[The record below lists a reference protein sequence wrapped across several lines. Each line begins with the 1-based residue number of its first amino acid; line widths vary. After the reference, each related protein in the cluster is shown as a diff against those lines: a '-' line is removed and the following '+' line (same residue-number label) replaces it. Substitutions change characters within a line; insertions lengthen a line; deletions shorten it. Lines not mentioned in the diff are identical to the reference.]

1 MENKIDEYPSTR
13 MENKTYQTQT
23 QNNKMSKSIPNNPIA
38 SSPHRPRLNVLLH
51 REGMMVGFVPNIITN
66 TAIITYFAAIFACT
80 LIYSGHILNWKWW
93 LFGIVEALGFFC
105 FANINTKN
113 WAKMRPMSYT
123 KKLFWGAFALRV
135 VWVFISYILY
145 NNWTGTPFSIDAA
158 DELFY
163 DEVGHYGASL
173 IREGNWNI
181 YTEIINYSN
190 AAFSDM
196 GYPIYLSI
204 VYWIFGDSIL
214 MARIIKAILSAWTA
228 VLVYKLASRNFGE
241 QTGRIAGVFCMLMP
255 NLIYYCSFQL
265 KEVEMVF
272 LAMLF
277 VERADALLRK
287 GKLTFFPTF
296 ALMLIPLFLFMIRT
310 ALAATLVLAFFCTL
324 LLTTGRIVGWGKRIL
339 LIVAAGIF
347 VVVMFLSNTSIG
359 EDIVKMW
366 STGGSQQEAN
376 MEWLTKRENGNQFAK
391 YAGAAV
397 FAPMIFTIP
406 FPTMNEVPGQ
416 ENQKMIHGGNFVKNI
431 LSYFTIMVLVL
442 LLFSGDW
449 RKYVLP
455 LAVMCGYLVVLVFSN
470 FAQSERFHLPILPLS
485 LMFAAYGIS
494 IMKRYPWI
502 KQYFNYWC
510 VLMFIAAVAWNWF
523 KLAGRG
529 MI

>member
-1 MENKIDEYPSTR
+1 MNNSLP
-13 MENKTYQTQT
+13 
-23 QNNKMSKSIPNNPIA
+23 QNSLASSSKRAGIA
-38 SSPHRPRLNVLLH
+38 SRINALPL
-51 REGMMVGFVPNIITN
+51 REGVGASFVPKSITN
-66 TAIITYFAAIFACT
+66 TAMGTYLAAIFCCT
-80 LIYSGHILNWKWW
+80 VLYSSYMLELRWW
-93 LFGIVEALGFFC
+93 IFGLVEALGFFYY
-105 FANINTKN
+105 ANINTKT
-113 WAKMRPMSYT
+113 WAKIRPISFT
-123 KKLFWGAFALRV
+123 KKLFWGALILRV
-135 VWVFISYILY
+135 VWVFVSYLLY
-145 NNWTGTPFSIDAA
+145 QNWTGTPFSIDAG

-181 YTEIINYSN
+181 YTEIINYSD

-204 VYWIFGDSIL
+204 IYWIFGDSIL
-214 MARIIKAILSAWTA
+214 IARIIKAILSAWTA
-228 VLVYKLASRNFGE
+228 VLVYKVASRNFGE
-241 QTGRIAGVFCMLMP
+241 ATGRIAGVFCMLMP

-265 KEVEMVF
+265 KEIEMVF

-296 ALMLIPLFLFMIRT
+296 AVMLIPLFLFMIRT
-310 ALAATLVLAFFCTL
+310 ALAATLVIAFFCTL
-324 LLTTGRIVGWGKRIL
+324 LLTTGRVVGWGKRIL

-347 VVVMFLSNTSIG
+347 VVVMLLS
-359 EDIVKMW
+359 
-366 STGGSQQEAN
+366 STGIGQDVAAMWETRGSNQEAT
-376 MEWLTKRENGNQFAK
+376 MKWHSERVDKGGFSNQFAK

-406 FPTMNEVPGQ
+406 FPTMVETSGQ

-431 LSYFTIMVLVL
+431 TSYFIIMALFV
-442 LLFSGDW
+442 LLFSGKW
-449 RKYVLP
+449 RQHVLP
-455 LAVMCGYLVVLVFSN
+455 LAVLCGYLVVLVFSN
-470 FAQSERFHLPILPLS
+470 FAHSERFHQPILPLT

-494 IMKRYPWI
+494 IMNQYPWI
-502 KQYFNYWC
+502 KRYFNYWC